1 MTSPDGL
8 PLSAY
13 QKTQGQPVGGWDMD
27 INLGELGVQLL
38 FGPLRKLLSTVT
50 GLPESTWPNTSS
62 LIAGLQDQFGEVPIL
77 GDLIEV
83 ITGREDGNLDD
94 LGTWI
99 NQLKTLLSGGTVSNP
114 LPTLVDMALGTV
126 QRMVQQIAD
135 ILNGLV
141 VTPINSAIQGV
152 KDWFAN
158 LLGWQ
163 STTTSNVS
171 AASVAAAS
179 VKDTITSGQV
189 VSQGLID
196 GLQYQ
201 LSVFTSNGT
210 FTPPTPPSG
219 YEIAY
224 YVGTVYGGGESG
236 SKFGS
241 GDTGGVDAPGGRNGG
256 RASRRLSVAEV
267 GSSVSITVGA
277 GGATKT
283 NQGKQN
289 AGGSSYIG
297 PSESPLL
304 VSTART
310 SSVPTPYGDLPS
322 SGIPGDGGYG
332 GRLRYVN
339 GSDYT
344 LYPGGDGDP
353 SSGANGGN
361 AGTTGTAWWGGTT
374 TTSPTAGSNG
384 TISGDHTTGGGGG
397 GGGGSRVG
405 IGNAPQAGAAG
416 GAPGAGGGAGGGH
429 SNGGGN
435 GGAGGRGQVD
445 MLTVFKEVA

>member
-1 MTSPDGL
+1 MSEP
-8 PLSAY
+8 
-13 QKTQGQPVGGWDMD
+13 
-27 INLGELGVQLL
+27 LGVESMAALMRDAW
-38 FGPLRKLLSTVT
+38 FADGSGT
-50 GLPESTWPNTSS
+50 GT
-62 LIAGLQDQFGEVPIL
+62 L
-77 GDLIEV
+77 GD
-83 ITGREDGNLDD
+83 
-94 LGTWI
+94 
-99 NQLKTLLSGGTVSNP
+99 VSD
-114 LPTLVDMALGTV
+114 TFGAIKV
-126 QRMVQQIAD
+126 QAD
-135 ILNGLV
+135 
-141 VTPINSAIQGV
+141 
-152 KDWFAN
+152 
-158 LLGWQ
+158 
-163 STTTSNVS
+163 TTTQAVNTGSN
-171 AASVAAAS
+171 
-179 VKDTITSGQV
+179 GQV

-196 GLQYQ
+196 GLKYQ
-201 LSVFTSNGT
+201 LSIFTSNGT

-236 SKFGS
+236 SKFGL
-241 GDTGGVDAPGGRNGG
+241 GDTGGVDVPGGRNGG

-297 PSESPLL
+297 PSGSPLL

-339 GSDYT
+339 GNDYT

-353 SSGANGGN
+353 SSGANGGVG
-361 AGTTGTAWWGGTT
+361 GTTGTTWWGGTT
-374 TTSPTAGSNG
+374 TSPPTAGSDG

-405 IGNAPQAGAAG
+405 LGNAPQAGAAG

-429 SNGGGN
+429 SNASGN